1 MTSALIQRLCLLLE
15 EIRHK
20 ETRYHGSWRKVL
32 NCTFAFTYLPL
43 LSMEVSQ
50 INERENKN
58 VADGL
63 AWSYYFGYLKL
74 VLPVLED
81 QISKSE
87 DYRFKITK
95 KKLFI
100 LLPKSCYTYET
111 IDKADPRVISDGN
124 LPAYERNRGG
134 ILKRVYRHT
143 VHRVEMP
150 LPDGD
155 VEEPY
160 YIILEY
166 ATPLMTLYDMSR
178 NAEAGLSREQR
189 DEQVV
194 LFIQKLKEILD
205 SCEECKG
212 KYELVPISGEL
223 GQIADVLVQK
233 LRDADVRELSVVEVS
248 QINERENK
256 NVADGLAWSYYFGY
270 LKLVLPVLEDQIS
283 KSDKYRFKITKK
295 KLFILLPK
303 SCYTYK
309 TIDKADPRVISDGN
323 LPASERNRGGIL
335 KRVYMHTVHR
345 VEMPLPDG
353 DVEEPYYIILEYAT
367 PLMTLYDMSRNAEA
381 GLSREQ
387 RDKQVVLFTR
397 KLKEILDS
405 CEECKGKYELV
416 PISGELGQIADV
428 LVQKLRDADVQVDPG
443 SHAE

>member
-1 MTSALIQRLCLLLE
+1 MIYIIFKVVIYGTSYGPNMNALPNC
-15 EIRHK
+15 
-20 ETRYHGSWRKVL
+20 WRKVL
-32 NCTFAFTYLPL
+32 NCTFAFTYLGYILIVFVVFIIVVSYALYANFNTFCRSDYVILFCLNSFLVPL

-124 LPAYERNRGG
+124 LPPYERNRGG
-134 ILKRVYRHT
+134 IFKRVYMHT
-143 VHRVEMP
+143 VHRVEMSEMP

-189 DEQVV
+189 DEQVFLNETNCLQI
-194 LFIQKLKEILD
+194 LFW
-205 SCEECKG
+205 
-212 KYELVPISGEL
+212 Y
-223 GQIADVLVQK
+223 
-233 LRDADVRELSVVEVS
+233 
-248 QINERENK
+248 
-256 NVADGLAWSYYFGY
+256 
-270 LKLVLPVLEDQIS
+270 
-283 KSDKYRFKITKK
+283 
-295 KLFILLPK
+295 
-303 SCYTYK
+303 
-309 TIDKADPRVISDGN
+309 
-323 LPASERNRGGIL
+323 
-335 KRVYMHTVHR
+335 
-345 VEMPLPDG
+345 
-353 DVEEPYYIILEYAT
+353 
-367 PLMTLYDMSRNAEA
+367 
-381 GLSREQ
+381 
-387 RDKQVVLFTR
+387 
-397 KLKEILDS
+397 
-405 CEECKGKYELV
+405 
-416 PISGELGQIADV
+416 
-428 LVQKLRDADVQVDPG
+428 
-443 SHAE
+443 